1 MWLRYRFS
9 RIGVR
14 LMKHQSFLLALICT
28 YLGFTLVACGSS
40 SERIA
45 SRRTTVVVDD
55 DLNTSYSLVL
65 PQEWTQSESNS
76 PYFNT
81 PSKAEISIV
90 VQWQFR
96 PLGDYESID
105 DVKAKLID
113 KRLAAASAPWIR
125 KRRFSQAG
133 FEGVLVENR
142 RKRLEGAI
150 LSGETFSITAVK
162 GHTVLMV
169 SADRANS
176 DTLTEVMSAIE
187 SIRPLSSYESSE
199 NLQSKTRM
207 TKE

>member
-1 MWLRYRFS
+1 
-9 RIGVR
+9 
-14 LMKHQSFLLALICT
+14 MKHQSLLLALICT

-76 PYFNT
+76 HYFNT

-96 PLGDYESID
+96 PLVDYESID

-113 KRLAAASAPWIR
+113 KELAATSAPWIR

-150 LSGETFSITAVK
+150 MSGETLSITAVK

-199 NLQSKTRM
+199 NLQSKTRR
-207 TKE
+207 TTE